1 MIFFKIFK
9 SQNFSINCYTGKRK
23 QKQTMHGKRFVE
35 LTEKCPYDRKLF
47 NIYDRK
53 LFKRNYD
60 SECLGVL
67 LEIDFVSCKMKE
79 YLIKF
84 FWIYTKLQSLLDL
97 QKVLASPKLSS
108 KSRGSLRHGNLKF
121 WFSKYAHTNIFFV
134 AISSKSLSQMCYE
147 F

>member
-1 MIFFKIFK
+1 
-9 SQNFSINCYTGKRK
+9 
-23 QKQTMHGKRFVE
+23 MHRKRFVE

-79 YLIKF
+79 YLMKF
-84 FWIYTKLQSLLDL
+84 FFLDL
-97 QKVLASPKLSS
+97 HKIA
-108 KSRGSLRHGNLKF
+108 
-121 WFSKYAHTNIFFV
+121 
-134 AISSKSLSQMCYE
+134 E
-147 F
+147 FT